1 MYTATAVAKYVINR
15 CNVRNSPITNLK
27 LQKIL
32 YYIQGYFFKYLG
44 EAAFDDDIESWRYGP
59 VVPSVY
65 YEYCSYVSSEILVN
79 YDLDDDVQEMY
90 KNKNDCKIINRVVD
104 ACETFSA
111 IALVN
116 KTHQEAPWKDS
127 YKEGARPATI
137 ISPESVRNFFEGS
150 NPLGVDF

>member
-44 EAAFDDDIESWRYGP
+44 EAAFDDNIESWRYGP

-65 YEYCSYVSSEILVN
+65 YEYCSYVSNEIQAN
-79 YDLDDDVQEMY
+79 YDLDDDVQKIS
-90 KNKNDCKIINRVVD
+90 KNKNDCKIIDRVVD
-104 ACETFSA
+104 ACETLSA
-111 IALVN
+111 VALVN
-116 KTHQEAPWKDS
+116 KTHQEAPWANSHEDGLYS
-127 YKEGARPATI
+127 ATV
-137 ISPESVRNFFEGS
+137 ISTESIRDFFENS
-150 NPLGVDF
+150 NPLEVNI